1 MTVPSYKR
9 PQILALAPDPAS
21 AKAGEG
27 LARRA
32 KWLHYA
38 TDGRALWGEC
48 QGSGST
54 PYRTQVDLAGPAF
67 RCSCPSRKFPCKHGL
82 GLMLLHAD
90 VPAASAETPDWVG
103 EWLAKRESRAATAP
117 AAPAT
122 PAEAAPAP
130 AAKATADPEAA
141 AKRAE
146 KRLARVSA
154 GVEALGLW
162 LADAVRTGLDGAP
175 QQPPGHWREAAA
187 RLDDAQAPG
196 LARRVRSLAALVAAG
211 DGWEPR
217 LLDAIARLHLAVAG
231 WRRYGALSPA
241 RQADLRALAGLP
253 EAREAVLATA
263 PEPGPW
269 RVLGSR
275 SEIEDG
281 LCTRRCWLRRPA
293 DGRLAL
299 LLDFAPPGQPL
310 PAAPAPGAL
319 CVDALAFY
327 PGSLARRALR
337 VTSEACGQ
345 GADSADPPLP
355 DRLDAARAAWAGALA
370 VNPWL
375 ELDGL
380 ALRGLTIEQQ
390 HGRFRVRDADGDHA
404 PLAATANEGWRLLA
418 FGGGRP
424 LTILGEW
431 DGERVRALWLTDAD
445 GRTLAGAGG
454 DDT

>member
-1 MTVPSYKR
+1 MTLPSYDR

-90 VPAASAETPDWVG
+90 VPAASAEAPDWVG
-103 EWLAKRESRAATAP
+103 EWLAKRESRAA
-117 AAPAT
+117 
-122 PAEAAPAP
+122 PAP
-130 AAKATADPEAA
+130 TETAAAAVSKAPADPEAA

-146 KRLARVSA
+146 KRLARIAA
-154 GVEALGLW
+154 GAEALGLW

-175 QQPPGHWREAAA
+175 RQPAGHWRDAAA

-196 LARRVRSLAALVAAG
+196 LARRVRALAALAAAG

-217 LLDAIARLHLAVAG
+217 LLDAIARLHLGVAG
-231 WRRYGALSPA
+231 WRRYGTRSPE

-253 EAREAVLATA
+253 EAREAVLAGT

-269 RVLGSR
+269 QVLGSR
-275 SEIEDG
+275 SETDDG

-310 PAAPAPGAL
+310 PVAPAPGSH
-319 CVDALAFY
+319 CSDALVFY
-327 PGSLARRALR
+327 PGSLPRRALR
-337 VTSEACGQ
+337 VPDERPAA
-345 GADSADPPLP
+345 ADPGPPLP
-355 DRLDAARAAWAGALA
+355 DRLDAARAAYAEALA
-370 VNPWL
+370 VQPWL
-375 ELDGL
+375 DFDGF
-380 ALRGLTIEQQ
+380 ALRGLTIGQQ
-390 HGRFRVRDADGDHA
+390 HGRFHVRDADGDHA
-404 PLAATANEGWRLLA
+404 PLAATAAEGWRLLA

-431 DGERVRALWLTDAD
+431 DGERVRALWLVDAD

-454 DDT
+454 DDA

>member
-1 MTVPSYKR
+1 MTVPSFTR

-32 KWLHYA
+32 KWLSYA
-38 TDGRALWGEC
+38 SDGRALWGEC

-82 GLMLLHAD
+82 GLLLLHAD
-90 VPAASAETPDWVG
+90 APAESAGAPDWVA
-103 EWLAKRESRAATAP
+103 EWLAKRETRAAAAP
-117 AAPAT
+117 AAT
-122 PAEAAPAP
+122 VGDSAP
-130 AAKATADPEAA
+130 AAATKPAADPEAA
-141 AKRAE
+141 AKRAQQ
-146 KRLARVSA
+146 RLARVTA

-175 QQPPGHWREAAA
+175 QQPLHYWREAAA

-196 LARRVRSLAALVAAG
+196 LARRVRALAALAASG

-217 LLDAIARLHLAVAG
+217 LLDAIACLHLAVAG
-231 WRRYGALSPA
+231 WRRYAGLAPA
-241 RQADLRALAGLP
+241 RQADLRALAGIA
-253 EAREAVLATA
+253 ESREAVLAGP

-275 SEIEDG
+275 SETEDG

-310 PAAPAPGAL
+310 PVAPAPGAL
-319 CVDALAFY
+319 CTDALVFY
-327 PGSLARRALR
+327 PGSLLRRALR
-337 VTSEACGQ
+337 VASEAPGQ
-345 GADSADPPLP
+345 GDDATDLPLP
-355 DRLDAARAAWAGALA
+355 DRLDIARAAWAEALA

-375 ELDGL
+375 DHEGFALHGL
-380 ALRGLTIEQQ
+380 SIEQQ
-390 HGRFRVRDADGDHA
+390 HGRFRVRDGAGEHA

-431 DGERVRALWLTDAD
+431 DGERVRALWLQDAA
-445 GRTLAGAGG
+445 GRTLAGAAG
-454 DDT
+454 DES

>member
-175 QQPPGHWREAAA
+175 QQPPGHWREA
-187 RLDDAQAPG
+187 DA
-196 LARRVRSLAALVAAG
+196 SLL
-211 DGWEPR
+211 
-217 LLDAIARLHLAVAG
+217 
-231 WRRYGALSPA
+231 PA
-241 RQADLRALAGLP
+241 R
-253 EAREAVLATA
+253 
-263 PEPGPW
+263 
-269 RVLGSR
+269 
-275 SEIEDG
+275 
-281 LCTRRCWLRRPA
+281 
-293 DGRLAL
+293 GRHG
-299 LLDFAPPGQPL
+299 GQ
-310 PAAPAPGAL
+310 
-319 CVDALAFY
+319 
-327 PGSLARRALR
+327 R
-337 VTSEACGQ
+337 
-345 GADSADPPLP
+345 
-355 DRLDAARAAWAGALA
+355 
-370 VNPWL
+370 
-375 ELDGL
+375 
-380 ALRGLTIEQQ
+380 
-390 HGRFRVRDADGDHA
+390 
-404 PLAATANEGWRLLA
+404 
-418 FGGGRP
+418 
-424 LTILGEW
+424 
-431 DGERVRALWLTDAD
+431 
-445 GRTLAGAGG
+445 
-454 DDT
+454 